1 VKGIPGIKE
10 FPSDDQYWRVDWFG
24 AIQPNPKVARE
35 PALQV
40 IITPFKTP
48 DIKTLTPNKLASA
61 SSSLVDYNEQRTI
74 QIGTGQL
81 PMLCIGSI
89 WRNNEFQPQLAGQL
103 TEFNSLEISDRTT
116 RTINASTKEEN
127 QYIIPFSHYRFGK
140 DGFFSKMVAIEHEG
154 DPYGILVPMA
164 ELVRFYYAVST
175 DLADVVFSGD
185 LKHNLHSVLNM
196 EHTWSEP
203 ENEREVIGLRQR
215 FSDEDG
221 WVLAR
226 IMNSPEAWA
235 GVTAVHDEMLK
246 NRFNGKPSHI
256 ESAFPFSGLTN
267 LTARCKLVPTKNP
280 KIWRYLVLSL
290 VRCTAAFP
298 FRHLTVYRD
307 NDNNRAEEGKDKP
320 DNEKKPGWAGPRV
333 IKGNQDKDFQSQ
345 QAPNKNSAMEV
356 FNLPTDR
363 FGDIAGKEPDKP
375 TKEQCEYKSVA
386 VAKPPVPSDQLSS
399 AQGDDTDSATGS
411 GRLNSTYERAKA
423 LPVSFDTFVK
433 AIEHLNTFE
442 GFSAKIR
449 KPDELI
455 RYIPLTKPEG
465 CWQWSYLES
474 KSLSRRLILIADIEH
489 TDRYFTL
496 LEFEQRKSDSC
507 RVAGLCCDDG
517 FKISTASLADVL
529 LGMAEARGVW
539 DRIKPNHLKN
549 IMLESYKHVWPTAED
564 FAAGIANKIKE
575 VFQRKLMK

>member
-1 VKGIPGIKE
+1 MKGIPGIKE
-10 FPSDDQYWRVDWFG
+10 FPSDNQYWRVDWFG

-89 WRNNEFQPQLAGQL
+89 WRNNEFQPQLAGQV
-103 TEFNSLEISDRTT
+103 TEFNSLEISERTT
-116 RTINASTKEEN
+116 RALNASSKEQN

-203 ENEREVIGLRQR
+203 EDDREVIGLRQR

-235 GVTAVHDEMLK
+235 GATAVHDEMLK

-267 LTARCKLVPTKNP
+267 LTARCKLIPTKDP

-307 NDNNRAEEGKDKP
+307 NDNRAEEGKDKP
-320 DNEKKPGWAGPRV
+320 DNEKKPGWAGPKV
-333 IKGNQDKDFQSQ
+333 IQGNQDKDFQSQ

-375 TKEQCEYKSVA
+375 SKEQCEYKSVA
-386 VAKPPVPSDQLSS
+386 AAKPPVPSDQLSS
-399 AQGDDTDSATGS
+399 AQGDDTDSTTGS

-423 LPVSFDTFVK
+423 LPASFDTFIK

-449 KPDELI
+449 EPDELT
-455 RYIPLTKPEG
+455 RYIPLTKPGE
-465 CWQWSYLES
+465 CWQWSYLDS
-474 KSLSRRLILIADIEH
+474 HAMLKRRVIIADVTYNNSSYNLI
-489 TDRYFTL
+489 
-496 LEFEQRKSDSC
+496 EFEQRATENFKVVLIKEKYRSLEKSDLFYHLAQ
-507 RVAGLCCDDG
+507 VA
-517 FKISTASLADVL
+517 KNK
-529 LGMAEARGVW
+529 GVW
-539 DRIKPNHLKN
+539 DKIDYDNSV
-549 IMLESYKHVWPTAED
+549 LEQYTLKHVWHSE
-564 FAAGIANKIKE
+564 IHYSESIKVKISLTEKSI
-575 VFQRKLMK
+575 L

>member
-1 VKGIPGIKE
+1 MKGNPGIKE

-40 IITPFKTP
+40 IITPFKAP

-89 WRNNEFQPQLAGQL
+89 WRNNEFQPQLAGQV
-103 TEFNSLEISDRTT
+103 TEFSSLEISERTT
-116 RTINASTKEEN
+116 RTLNASSKEQN
-127 QYIIPFSHYRFGK
+127 QYIIAFSHYRFGK

-203 ENEREVIGLRQR
+203 EDQREVIGLRQR

-235 GVTAVHDEMLK
+235 GATAVHDEMLK

-267 LTARCKLVPTKNP
+267 LTARCKLIPTKDA
-280 KIWRYLVLSL
+280 KKWRYLVLSL

-307 NDNNRAEEGKDKP
+307 NDNRAEEGNDKP

-333 IKGNQDKDFQSQ
+333 IQGNKDKDFQSQ

-386 VAKPPVPSDQLSS
+386 VTKPPVPSDQLSS
-399 AQGDDTDSATGS
+399 AKGDDTDSTTGS

-423 LPVSFDTFVK
+423 LPASFATSIKAMERLNSFD
-433 AIEHLNTFE
+433 
-442 GFSAKIR
+442 GFTSKVR
-449 KPDELI
+449 RPDEFTEF
-455 RYIPLTKPEG
+455 IPLTKPIE

-474 KSLSRRLILIADIEH
+474 RLSIRRRVIIFEITYGSLNHLLI
-489 TDRYFTL
+489 
-496 LEFEQRKSDSC
+496 EFEQRVNERCKLALVSSRNTYAVTSSD
-507 RVAGLCCDDG
+507 
-517 FKISTASLADVL
+517 IHVL
-529 LGMAEARGVW
+529 LSLLSEKKGIW
-539 DRIKPNHLKN
+539 DN
-549 IMLESYKHVWPTAED
+549 ISSTTEGLLLNTYKHVWPTEDD
-564 FAAGIANKIKE
+564 FANSISDKIKNITI
-575 VFQRKLMK
+575 

>member
-1 VKGIPGIKE
+1 MKGIPGIKE

-40 IITPFKTP
+40 IITPFKIP
-48 DIKTLTPNKLASA
+48 DIKTLTSNKLASA

-89 WRNNEFQPQLAGQL
+89 WCNNEFQPQLAGQV
-103 TEFNSLEISDRTT
+103 TEFNSLEISERTT
-116 RTINASTKEEN
+116 RTLNTSSKEQN

-203 ENEREVIGLRQR
+203 EDKREVIGLRQR

-235 GVTAVHDEMLK
+235 GATAVHDEMLK

-267 LTARCKLVPTKNP
+267 LTARCKLIPTKDP
-280 KIWRYLVLSL
+280 KKWRHLVLSL

-298 FRHLTVYRD
+298 FRRLTVYRD

-333 IKGNQDKDFQSQ
+333 IQGNKDKDFQSQ

-375 TKEQCEYKSVA
+375 TKEQCEYKSVV
-386 VAKPPVPSDQLSS
+386 VAKPPAPSDQLSS
-399 AQGDDTDSATGS
+399 AQGDDTDSTTGL

-423 LPVSFDTFVK
+423 LPASFDTFIK

-442 GFSAKIR
+442 GFTAIIR
-449 KPDELI
+449 EPCELT
-455 RYIPLTKPEG
+455 RYIPLIKPERYS
-465 CWQWSYLES
+465 QWSYLES
-474 KSLSRRLILIADIEH
+474 KTYTRRETITIDGKYKNLVFTLIEFARRSTEKYQICILYPVNNTTLAKGMIYQLILD
-489 TDRYFTL
+489 
-496 LEFEQRKSDSC
+496 
-507 RVAGLCCDDG
+507 
-517 FKISTASLADVL
+517 LAEKKAFGDVL
-529 LGMAEARGVW
+529 
-539 DRIKPNHLKN
+539 
-549 IMLESYKHVWPTAED
+549 T
-564 FAAGIANKIKE
+564 
-575 VFQRKLMK
+575 